1 MNSVSGTVQRA
12 IEAKAPAIEA
22 LATRLLSDEPALLSS
37 LDFGPMVRQGA
48 SADSALIIC
57 DQSGTELFDLE
68 RVGLYEHRMALLAR
82 PGDIVVA
89 RQRVLDFERYL
100 AGYLGLRDV
109 TFLEA
114 GSEDAEP
121 VARKLRTD
129 TELAEKLA
137 SALDADKTL
146 TIHSYLT
153 TGHVWQLAKALGEA
167 RQTPIGVAGPGPR
180 SSRRANDKLWFWSLA
195 RELTGKHSV
204 PPTFYAFGPA
214 AAAAQA
220 ARFARE
226 SESIVVKVPSS
237 AGGRGNLRLE
247 SAVVRAMS
255 LSGLS
260 QLIEERLFALGWQG
274 TYPVLVG
281 VWESGIT
288 ASPSA
293 QIWLPKPEDGPPR
306 ILGLFEQRV
315 EGVTGKFSGAQPA
328 VIPDDIAEEM
338 IWEAAVLGA
347 LLQRLGYFGPCSLDA
362 VMKETDDGVYELHWV
377 ECNGRWSGVSI
388 PLAAAKGLL
397 GQSFPKGLIILQ
409 DLLLDAPP
417 ASTSELCTLLDGMM
431 FRHDA
436 SDEGIVILSPPDRPA
451 GMSLNVMALAQT
463 QSRAA
468 SIVKELHRRLSTTG
482 A

>member
-1 MNSVSGTVQRA
+1 
-12 IEAKAPAIEA
+12 
-22 LATRLLSDEPALLSS
+22 
-37 LDFGPMVRQGA
+37 MVRQGA

-68 RVGLYEHRMALLAR
+68 RVGLYEHRMALLVQ
-82 PGDIVVA
+82 PGDIVVV
-89 RQRVLDFERYL
+89 RRRVPDFERYL
-100 AGYLGLRDV
+100 AEYLGLSDV

-114 GSEDAEP
+114 GSDDAEP
-121 VARKLRTD
+121 GARKLRTNL
-129 TELAEKLA
+129 ELAQKLA
-137 SALDADKTL
+137 SVLDADETL
-146 TIHSYLT
+146 AIHSYLT

-167 RQTPIGVAGPGPR
+167 RQAPISVAGPGPR

-204 PPTFYAFGPA
+204 PPTLYAFGPA

-226 SESIVVKVPSS
+226 SESVVVKVPSS

-247 SAVVRAMS
+247 SPVVRGMN

-260 QLIEERLFALGWQG
+260 RLIQERLFALGWQG

-281 VWESGIT
+281 VWEAGIT

-293 QIWLPKPEDGPPR
+293 QMWLPKPEDGLPQ

-315 EGVTGKFSGAQPA
+315 EGATGKFSGAQPA
-328 VIPDDIAEEM
+328 AIADDIAEEM
-338 IWEAAVLGA
+338 ISEAAILGA

-362 VMKETDDGVYELHWV
+362 VIKESDEDGYELHWV

-397 GQSFPKGLIILQ
+397 GQSFAKGLIILQ
-409 DLLLDAPP
+409 DLLLDARPV
-417 ASTSELCTLLDGMM
+417 STSVLCTLLDDML

-436 SDEGIVILSPPDRPA
+436 SEEGIVILSPPDRPA
-451 GMSLNVMALAQT
+451 GMSLNVMAIAQT

-468 SIVKELHRRLSTTG
+468 SIVKELHRRLSSRG